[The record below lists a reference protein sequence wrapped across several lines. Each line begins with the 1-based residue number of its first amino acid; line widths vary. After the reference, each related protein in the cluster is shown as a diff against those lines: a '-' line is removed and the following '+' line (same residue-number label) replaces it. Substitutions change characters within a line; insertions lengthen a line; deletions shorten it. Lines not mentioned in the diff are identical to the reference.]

1 MQHWHGKLT
10 LILVTKSFGSILEV
24 LNVTRCDS
32 DKKKILLLA
41 VSFFLVF
48 GYSNISCLLPLYYIH
63 YGFSVFL
70 SGLLVSSYY
79 IAALLFRLPLASF
92 LIQHGFRKTFVIGG
106 ALTVIGSLWMIFA
119 GGSFICAFSARFML
133 GAGSAF
139 TQIALSTYQS
149 MTFEGSKRGLA
160 FSLIM
165 AGGLAPMMT
174 VLPFCDWLLSQHYY
188 DIYIVVP
195 LFLSVGAALLTVI
208 LIKTNDVHLD
218 SSLVSHNPY
227 KGLMQCF
234 RVPALTLGLF
244 SILLFSVVDAAA
256 TFISPVTE
264 SFGIMA
270 SYFLSTNAA
279 IGVFIRLF
287 FCKVLDKYPRRIL
300 SAPLIAVM
308 SLTIIFAT
316 ISPSKWTLIVL
327 GIIFGI
333 CMGFG
338 FPLHLALVADYAPKN
353 LQAQAASLMWF
364 LYAMDFAMVPMVTS
378 ALSSL
383 SSPVTAFRIISL
395 LVLAGSAVVWNGWHR
410 LG

>member
-1 MQHWHGKLT
+1 
-10 LILVTKSFGSILEV
+10 
-24 LNVTRCDS
+24 
-32 DKKKILLLA
+32 
-41 VSFFLVF
+41 
-48 GYSNISCLLPLYYIH
+48 
-63 YGFSVFL
+63 
-70 SGLLVSSYY
+70 
-79 IAALLFRLPLASF
+79 
-92 LIQHGFRKTFVIGG
+92 
-106 ALTVIGSLWMIFA
+106 
-119 GGSFICAFSARFML
+119 
-133 GAGSAF
+133 
-139 TQIALSTYQS
+139 
-149 MTFEGSKRGLA
+149 
-160 FSLIM
+160 
-165 AGGLAPMMT
+165 
-174 VLPFCDWLLSQHYY
+174 
-188 DIYIVVP
+188 
-195 LFLSVGAALLTVI
+195 
-208 LIKTNDVHLD
+208 
-218 SSLVSHNPY
+218 
-227 KGLMQCF
+227 
-234 RVPALTLGLF
+234 
-244 SILLFSVVDAAA
+244 
-256 TFISPVTE
+256 
-264 SFGIMA
+264 MA